1 MFLLQLVVLVLVY
14 TVDGCWDKEFRG
26 QELEK
31 AEIARK
37 RGQRMARIQVE
48 SMINTATMADEE
60 AKELD
65 EKMKS
70 KIWSDL

>member
-1 MFLLQLVVLVLVY
+1 MFLLQLVVLVLVC
-14 TVDGCWDKEFRG
+14 TVDGCWDKEFKG
-26 QELEK
+26 PELEK

-37 RGQRMARIQVE
+37 RGRRMARIQVE

-70 KIWSDL
+70 KIWSEL